1 MIKWFLL
8 HFFVALLKLVF
19 LSSRLQS
26 LVWLLAQ
33 FFAVVWVNR
42 MRSVRIY
49 AVADS
54 ISSWGRWSRR
64 TLGRIRARR
73 LVVFTQIDDCAS
85 KLVLSYICCVQHWS
99 RRLFWYRGTKI
110 CWHNKWDAVTRA
122 LFTERRSRNMRVKIQ
137 TCALL
142 LFLEKKRKIFFTGEE
157 RGGWAIFLS
166 KNSFSGSCKNC
177 SKQVCVCVFAW
188 KNSYVALCC
197 AEIILVVAQICSI
210 SSRCSGREPALL
222 CRRNVD
228 RSPES
233 GGNGA

>member
-1 MIKWFLL
+1 MWKTEIHWFRTFFALFVQYVSVWTFSDTYLNNMIKWFLL

-54 ISSWGRWSRR
+54 ISSWGWWSRR

-110 CWHNKWDAVTRA
+110 CWHNKWDAKLLAHYLQKEGHATCELKYKRVRYSYFWKKNVKYFSQGRREKVEQFFWARIPFQGRA
-122 LFTERRSRNMRVKIQ
+122 RIAPNKYVYVFLREKILTSLYVVQKLF
-137 TCALL
+137 
-142 LFLEKKRKIFFTGEE
+142 
-157 RGGWAIFLS
+157 W
-166 KNSFSGSCKNC
+166 
-177 SKQVCVCVFAW
+177 
-188 KNSYVALCC
+188 
-197 AEIILVVAQICSI
+197 
-210 SSRCSGREPALL
+210 
-222 CRRNVD
+222 
-228 RSPES
+228 
-233 GGNGA
+233 